1 MRIVLVG
8 AGNRVQMVTH
18 ILESVRR
25 LGVSIELIS
34 VESSERVPISQFV
47 PIQIFTGS
55 FRSPEFIDFLKIFGG
70 QSDTLVVP
78 FMDSAA
84 QAIGFASAATSI
96 NSPSGPW
103 VNGLSNKKTQKQ
115 AASLLG
121 IPVPSTASQGWAH
134 VRPAEGNGS
143 KGTAVVWL
151 NGVEPEEPDVL
162 HEEIV
167 PGLEISL
174 DVYVDQQGQSRV
186 SARDRLRITGGE
198 VQHTTVREPTKV
210 ELSNALLL
218 VESFKLRG
226 PCNLQF
232 IGSPSKFLEVNPR
245 FGGGSTASV
254 EAGWKAWDW
263 LIREY
268 LLGQKIDECMKL
280 EPLEMK
286 RAWKDYYWRQ
296 NGDYWN

>member
-8 AGNRVQMVTH
+8 AGNRVQMVSH

-25 LGVSIELIS
+25 LGVSIDLIS
-34 VESSERVPISQFV
+34 VESSERVPIAQLI
-47 PIQIFTGS
+47 PIQIFTES
-55 FRSPEFIDFLKIFGG
+55 FRSWQFIDFLSIFGS
-70 QSDTLVVP
+70 QSETLVVP

-84 QAIGFASAATSI
+84 QAIGLASAATGI

-115 AASLLG
+115 TASSLG
-121 IPVPSTASQGWAH
+121 IPVPSSVSQGWAH
-134 VRPAEGNGS
+134 VRPVEGNGS
-143 KGTAVVWL
+143 KGTGVVWL
-151 NGVEPEEPDVL
+151 EGVEPEQADIL
-162 HEEIV
+162 HEEVV
-167 PGLEISL
+167 PGLEVSL
-174 DVYVDQQGQSRV
+174 DVYVDQQDQTRV
-186 SARDRLRITGGE
+186 CARDRLRITGGE

-210 ELSNALLL
+210 ELRHALLL

-232 IGSPSKFLEVNPR
+232 KGSPGKFLEVNPR

-268 LLGQKIDECMKL
+268 LLGQKIDERMKL
-280 EPLEMK
+280 EPLEVK